1 MKYMSG
7 NMIWWFLHP

>member
-1 MKYMSG
+1 MKYMNG